1 MCRIKLFWIA
11 YAAVLY
17 FLPNII
23 FAKSALNDLT
33 GDGPPK
39 DLPDMSHV
47 ADAVPK
53 VEKIY
58 PISLRLYTIR
68 GKDYEPL
75 KSALGYVEQG
85 VASWYGTLFHGRK
98 TAMGDKYDMFGMT
111 AAHKTLPLPTYVRV
125 TNLEN
130 DLSIVVR
137 VNDRGPFHSNRVID
151 LSYSAASRLD
161 MLDKGTALVEVSA
174 IDPRLPQLVDIKK
187 KPVLDDKARI
197 YLQLASFGNEEAAIT
212 VRAQMQRY
220 LKRPVIVD
228 KAKTEQGKV
237 YRVQVGPI
245 NSLELA
251 DKVSEQLLQI
261 NVYQLQMHL
270 R

>member
-1 MCRIKLFWIA
+1 MCRIKPFWIA
-11 YAAVLY
+11 YAAILY
-17 FLPNII
+17 FLPNVI

-58 PISLRLYTIR
+58 PISLRPYTIR

-197 YLQLASFGNEEAAIT
+197 YLQLASFGSEEAAIT